1 MAVYHILRLSRS
13 ARRSHFRS
21 SPRPWHARR
30 SNMPSPSQLLD
41 EAQEAVSP
49 LLPDPP
55 PKIGIVLGSGLGHLG
70 DSLTDCRRVPYEQ
83 IPHMPRVGVPGHQ
96 GSLMMGQLA
105 GTAVACLSGRC
116 HLYEGHEPSRVVFG
130 VRLLARLGCRV
141 VLLTNAAG
149 ATCTTHP
156 PGTLMLL
163 SDHINLTGQS
173 PLVGW
178 RSPSHFLSMVDAYD
192 PRLRKEA
199 HAAAADEDIA
209 ISEGVYVGM
218 LGPSYETP
226 AEVAYLRTIGGDAVG
241 MSTVLETL
249 ALRDEGVRVM
259 GLTCITNAAA
269 GIEGA
274 VLDHVHVQAV
284 ANAARE
290 RMQRLVTRWVTRLQ
304 KLGVNDRSDLSP
316 TG

>member
-1 MAVYHILRLSRS
+1 M
-13 ARRSHFRS
+13 
-21 SPRPWHARR
+21 
-30 SNMPSPSQLLD
+30 
-41 EAQEAVSP
+41 
-49 LLPDPP
+49 
-55 PKIGIVLGSGLGHLG
+55 VLGSGLGHLG
-70 DSLTDCRRVPYEQ
+70 DSLTDCTRVPYEQ

-96 GSLMMGQLA
+96 GNLMVGRLA
-105 GTAVACLSGRC
+105 GTPVACLSGRS
-116 HLYEGHEPSRVVFG
+116 HLYEGHEPASVVFG

-149 ATCTTHP
+149 ATSTAHP
-156 PGTLMLL
+156 PGTLMLIT
-163 SDHINLTGQS
+163 DHINLTGKS

-178 RSPSHFLSMVDAYD
+178 RSPAQFLNMVNAYD
-192 PRLRKEA
+192 PELRKEA
-199 HAAAADEDIA
+199 HAAALEEA
-209 ISEGVYVGM
+209 ITVSEGVYVGM

-226 AEVAYLRTIGGDAVG
+226 AEVAYLRTIGGHAVG

-269 GIEGA
+269 GVDGA

-290 RMQRLVTRWVTRLQ
+290 RMQRLVTRFTARIQASLHEE
-304 KLGVNDRSDLSP
+304 
-316 TG
+316 